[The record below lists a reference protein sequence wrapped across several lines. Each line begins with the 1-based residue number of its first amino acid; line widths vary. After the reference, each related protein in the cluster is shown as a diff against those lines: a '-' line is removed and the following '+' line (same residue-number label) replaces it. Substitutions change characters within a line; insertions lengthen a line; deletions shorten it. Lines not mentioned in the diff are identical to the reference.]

1 MFILTHAHPHE
12 EEEALISYCSHPHD
26 TPSPCRHHA
35 GLGSCAGVGLAV
47 QFQVYRFKIWMKIIL
62 LLLYSVFF
70 YMEFVIIKFVLSLI
84 CKNKFVPQSSR
95 GTNVQG
101 YYEAEIYYY

>member
-1 MFILTHAHPHE
+1 MDENYFIA
-12 EEEALISYCSHPHD
+12 ALLS
-26 TPSPCRHHA
+26 
-35 GLGSCAGVGLAV
+35 
-47 QFQVYRFKIWMKIIL
+47 
-62 LLLYSVFF
+62 FF